1 VIVYDVK
8 EDRIMSLLTFLLAD
22 NNSPASPIY
31 EAITLIGPYALG
43 VISLLVMIY
52 GIVLG
57 VKFAKAEDK
66 ETRKKLQQTLI
77 NFIIGALSIY
87 VLIGILYAIRPYV

>member
-1 VIVYDVK
+1 
-8 EDRIMSLLTFLLAD
+8 MQLLSFLLAD
-22 NNSPASPIY
+22 GESPASPIY

-43 VISLLVMIY
+43 VITLLVMIY

-66 ETRKKLQQTLI
+66 EQRKKLQQTLI
-77 NFIIGALSIY
+77 NFIIGAVSIY
-87 VLIGILYAIRPYV
+87 ILLALLYVIRPYV

>member
-1 VIVYDVK
+1 
-8 EDRIMSLLTFLLAD
+8 MQQLLSFLLAD

-43 VISLLVMIY
+43 VITLLVMIY

-66 ETRKKLQQTLI
+66 EQRKKLQQTLI
-77 NFIIGALSIY
+77 NFIIGAVSIY
-87 VLIGILYAIRPYV
+87 ILLALLYVIRPYV